1 VPEPQGPE
9 LYGPYVVEREL
20 GRGGMGKVCVARH
33 REFDRRVALK
43 LLLNERD
50 PSPEQ
55 LTRFEREGQA
65 LAILDHPNVVR
76 VFEAG
81 HSGRVSYLALELVEG
96 EPLDALLKRG
106 SSLAP
111 EEAVRITLGLCE
123 ALAHAHERGVLHRDL
138 KPANVILDTEGRP
151 RLTDFGLA
159 LQLDAEQD
167 RLSRTGQTLGT
178 PAYMAPEQAAG
189 EKQRIDVRTDVYG
202 LGATLYALLTGLP
215 PFRAKSQMQV
225 ITSVL
230 RSMPQP
236 PSAHVSELDSTLDTI
251 VLKCMAKKR
260 LDRYASIADLA
271 VDLRAFAA
279 RDLEAER
286 ARRKRLINIAVG
298 VTLCLLLGAIGFAV
312 APTLTASTP
321 QETPRELRRV
331 SKAALSA
338 GGVEVTSEP
347 ELVVR
352 VVIEGEP
359 SEVRFGPK
367 GGEVEIAG
375 SGDQVVKLAHG
386 PNEFRLLVRDE
397 ERAHDAISL
406 ATVYRV
412 DLREGLLEEGERPG
426 EFLAQDGSTL
436 VFHPPGTFQMG
447 MSDGDRQVI
456 RLTLQVAEE
465 QKPGTTEAEIEN
477 RGRREAPLHQVR
489 LTKGFLL
496 GKHEVSWGQFDGFC
510 RASGRAKLDRAP
522 RWPLEAPDGTRSERV
537 DTHLSATDFM
547 PVYNVT
553 HTEASDYC
561 ARYGLRL
568 PSEAEWEYAARGPG
582 ATPRTFPWGE
592 LPSQEEWAKRP
603 LANLWDP
610 GFPDRHPAERRLAP
624 VGAYPEGASWR
635 GVLNLAGNVYEW
647 TSDAKYFY
655 LGGDVVD
662 PIWSGQRLRD
672 NPQDRDTFQI
682 KGGAY
687 DVGIARLRNSFRNS
701 QHRTQ
706 EREGD
711 LGFRVAIDAW

>member
-1 VPEPQGPE
+1 MPESHGPE

-33 REFDRRVALK
+33 REFERRVALK
-43 LLLNERD
+43 LLLNEKD
-50 PSPEQ
+50 PTPEQ

-65 LAILDHPNVVR
+65 LALLDHPNVVR

-81 HSGRVSYLALELVEG
+81 HEGRVSYLALELVEG
-96 EPLDALLKRG
+96 EPLDAVLKRG
-106 SSLAP
+106 SLLAP
-111 EEAVRITLGLCE
+111 EEAVRITIGLCE

-138 KPANVILDTEGRP
+138 KPANVILDTSGQP

-159 LQLDAEQD
+159 LQLDAEEE

-202 LGATLYALLTGLP
+202 LGATLYALLTGLA
-215 PFRAKSQMQV
+215 PFRAQSQMQL

-230 RSMPQP
+230 RNMPEP
-236 PSAHVSELDSTLDTI
+236 PSAHVPELDPALDSI
-251 VLKCMAKKR
+251 VLKCLAKKR
-260 LDRYASIADLA
+260 LDRYSSMEDLA

-286 ARRKRLINIAVG
+286 ARRKRLVRSVAG
-298 VTLCLLLGAIGFAV
+298 LTLCLLLGAVGFAV
-312 APTLTASTP
+312 TPTLLAPAP
-321 QETPRELRRV
+321 QETPRGLRRV
-331 SKAALSA
+331 TKASLSA
-338 GGVEVTSEP
+338 GGVEVTSEA

-352 VVIEGEP
+352 VVIEGQP
-359 SEVRFGPK
+359 SEVLFGPR
-367 GGEVEIAG
+367 GREVEISG
-375 SGDQVVKLAHG
+375 SGDQLVKLVPG

-397 ERAHDAISL
+397 ERAHEPISL

-412 DLREGLLEEGERPG
+412 DLRDGLLEEGERPG

-436 VFHPPGTFQMG
+436 VFHPPGTFRMG
-447 MSDGDRQVI
+447 MSDGDRQVL
-456 RLTLQVAEE
+456 RLAFEGGAE
-465 QKPGTTEAEIEN
+465 QEIEN
-477 RGRREAPLHQVR
+477 RGRRESPLHQVR

-496 GKHEVSWGQFDGFC
+496 GKHEVSWRQFDRFC
-510 RASGRAKLDRAP
+510 ATSGQPKRDRYA
-522 RWPLEAPDGTRSERV
+522 RWPTEDEEGATIVRI
-537 DTHLSATDFM
+537 DTSVNATDFM

-553 HTEASDYC
+553 HTDANDYC

-582 ATPRTFPWGE
+582 DPPRTYPWGE
-592 LPSQEEWAKRP
+592 LPSPEEWAKRP
-603 LANLWDP
+603 LANL
-610 GFPDRHPAERRLAP
+610 GNSRGYPDRHPNLQPAP

-662 PIWSGQRLRD
+662 PIWSDQRLRD

-687 DVGIARLRNSFRNS
+687 DVGIERLRVAFRNS

-706 EREGD
+706 EPEGD